1 MKKQST
7 SMNDVT
13 WHYLYDPET
22 GLASDAFDLLRDF
35 GDSQILVETNV
46 TFRLSYAKYFDP
58 CSDRMEDSEE
68 RLIRFAFF
76 E

>member
-1 MKKQST
+1 
-7 SMNDVT
+7 MNDVT

-58 CSDRMEDSEE
+58 CSDRMEDSGE

>member
-1 MKKQST
+1 
-7 SMNDVT
+7 MNDVT

-46 TFRLSYAKYFDP
+46 TFRLSFAKCFDP
-58 CSDRMEDSEE
+58 CSERMEDSEE
-68 RLIRFAFF
+68 KLIRFAFF

>member
-1 MKKQST
+1 
-7 SMNDVT
+7 MNDVT

-22 GLASDAFDLLRDF
+22 GLPVNESYDLLQLF
-35 GDSQILVETNV
+35 YDSKILIKTNI

-58 CSDRMEDSEE
+58 CSERMEDTEE

>member
-1 MKKQST
+1 
-7 SMNDVT
+7 MNDVT
-13 WHYLYDPET
+13 WHYLDDHESY
-22 GLASDAFDLLRDF
+22 DLLRDF

-68 RLIRFAFF
+68 KLIRFAFF

>member
-1 MKKQST
+1 
-7 SMNDVT
+7 MNDVN
-13 WHYLYDPET
+13 WHYLDDPET
-22 GLASDAFDLLRDF
+22 GLAVNETYDLLRDF
-35 GDSQILVETNV
+35 QDSQILVETNV